1 MTPVKTTATP
11 RKDIDKEAEKV
22 AKSQGGGKEPAKPA
36 ILGLPKGER
45 LKTMKQK
52 KKRVKQK
59 NVEKPS
65 IDVTNMTRND
75 FLICPE
81 TGNIEHDPDNDENDL
96 ESGSEVDSDD
106 SDEAFED
113 SKEALS
119 ESEDGPAPK
128 VDDEFLTPVN
138 LKSKFART
146 LQAKTTSRSTSTP
159 NPKRPAGS
167 PADPNQSKKPRAQLQ
182 SQIPRKK

>member
-1 MTPVKTTATP
+1 MLRWSHAL
-11 RKDIDKEAEKV
+11 RSD
-22 AKSQGGGKEPAKPA
+22 Q
-36 ILGLPKGER
+36 
-45 LKTMKQK
+45 QK
-52 KKRVKQK
+52 K
-59 NVEKPS
+59 VEKPS
-65 IDVTNMTRND
+65 IDVANMTRKD

-81 TGNIEHDPDNDENDL
+81 TGNIEDDADNDENDL

-138 LKSKFART
+138 LKPTFART
-146 LQAKTTSRSTSTP
+146 LQAKTSSRSTSTP

-167 PADPNQSKKPRAQLQ
+167 LADPNQSKKSRAQSQ
-182 SQIPRKK
+182 SQIRRKKQ